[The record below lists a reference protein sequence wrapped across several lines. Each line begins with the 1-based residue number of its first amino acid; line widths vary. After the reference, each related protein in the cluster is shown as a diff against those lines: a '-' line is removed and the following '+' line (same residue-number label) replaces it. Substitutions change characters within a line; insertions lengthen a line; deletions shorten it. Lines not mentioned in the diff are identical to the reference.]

1 MTLWCRAAAVA
12 IALSGLAPPATWAQ
26 GYRLRLDT
34 RFQTVTFRGVTK
46 DSIPAAAAVIGA
58 DGGFETPDGFA
69 VVCPPGRSVC
79 TFYRPGPRLTGNPLV
94 SSADLTVWGLGVSGL
109 SIRANA
115 RWGVDLGADDL
126 WPGTRP
132 ALQLLEGYAEYA
144 TPRLTGRLGRQH
156 VTSRFGWTGFDGAS
170 LALRAPRQ
178 GLELTGYGGWGLAR
192 SVDVPITSPSLN
204 PLDDYQLPERH
215 LTAGA
220 ALGWRSRRADI
231 RAEYRREVDP
241 SVHFFISE
249 RTALTAVLRPAD
261 HLTLTGGTE
270 YDLGQ
275 GWWGTSDL
283 FLRYG
288 GARVNADIGVRRYR
302 PFFELWTIWGAFS
315 PVSYTALDGAFA
327 IALIRPIRVRAS
339 GERYWF
345 DDSGAETAL
354 ASFEDRG
361 WRASLAVTALVS
373 ATVTVDGGYHAESGP
388 GAKSRT
394 WDARVTWLP
403 VPSLTLSAFGSTFAR
418 PLELRF
424 DDAQVDAIGVDAAL
438 RASDRLQLALTG
450 AQYFEDR
457 RRPDAGAFDWNQ
469 FRLQARITWVF
480 GSDVDRLRLPPAIRG
495 ARRHGER

>member
-1 MTLWCRAAAVA
+1 VSLRGRSAAAA
-12 IALSGLAPPATWAQ
+12 IALSWLTATATHAQ
-26 GYRLRLDT
+26 GYRLRLDS
-34 RFQTVTFRGVTK
+34 RFQTVSFRGVAK
-46 DSIPAAAAVIGA
+46 DSILATSTLVGSN
-58 DGGFETPDGFA
+58 GGFETPDGFA
-69 VVCPPGRSVC
+69 ATCFPGRTFCS
-79 TFYRPGPRLTGNPLV
+79 FYRPGSRLTGDPLV

-109 SIRANA
+109 SVRANA
-115 RWGVDLGADDL
+115 RWGVDLGADDV
-126 WPGTRP
+126 WPGTQP
-132 ALQLLEGYAEYA
+132 AVQLLEGYAEYA

-156 VTSRFGWTGFDGAS
+156 VTGRFGWTGFDGAS
-170 LALRAPRQ
+170 LAFRLPRQ

-192 SVDVPITSPSLN
+192 SLDLPITSPSLN
-204 PLDDYQLPERH
+204 PLDDFQLPERH

-220 ALGWRSRRADI
+220 ALGWRTRRADL
-231 RAEYRREVDP
+231 RVDYRREVDP
-241 SVHFFISE
+241 SVDHFISE
-249 RTALTAVLRPAD
+249 RTALTGVLRPAD
-261 HLTLTGGTE
+261 HLTVTGGTE

-275 GWWGTSDL
+275 GWWGSSDL

-288 GARVNADIGVRRYR
+288 DARVNADAGVRRYR

-315 PVSYTALDGAFA
+315 PVSYTAVEGSVAVA
-327 IALIRPIRVRAS
+327 VIPSIRLRAG

-345 DDSGAETAL
+345 DESGAETAL

-373 ATVTVDGGYHAESGP
+373 PALTLDGGYHAEVGP
-388 GAKSRT
+388 GAHSRT
-394 WDARVTWLP
+394 WDARVTWIP

-424 DDAQVDAIGVDAAL
+424 DDAQVDAIGIDAAV
-438 RASDRLQLALTG
+438 RPSDRLQLALTG

-480 GSDVDRLRLPPAIRG
+480 GSDADRLRLPPAIRG
-495 ARRHGER
+495 ATRRSGR

>member
-1 MTLWCRAAAVA
+1 MSLWSRSTAVA
-12 IALSGLAPPATWAQ
+12 IALSWLMATAASAQ

-34 RFQTVTFRGVTK
+34 RFQTVNFRGVTR
-46 DSIPAAAAVIGA
+46 DSILAASTVIGA
-58 DGGFETPDGFA
+58 NGGFETPDGFA
-69 VVCPPGRSVC
+69 ATCFPGISFC
-79 TFYRPGPRLTGNPLV
+79 SFYRPGPRLTGDPLV

-109 SIRANA
+109 SVRANA
-115 RWGVDLGADDL
+115 RWGVDLAGDDL
-126 WPGTRP
+126 WPGTQP
-132 ALQLLEGYAEYA
+132 AVQLLEGYAEYS
-144 TPRLTGRLGRQH
+144 TPRVTGRLGRQH
-156 VTSRFGWTGFDGAS
+156 VTGRFGWTGFDGAS
-170 LALRAPRQ
+170 LALRASRL

-192 SVDVPITSPSLN
+192 SIDVPITSPSLN
-204 PLDDYQLPERH
+204 PLDDFQLPERH

-220 ALGWRSRRADI
+220 ALSWRSRRADV

-241 SVHFFISE
+241 SVDHFISE
-249 RTALTAVLRPAD
+249 RTALTGLLRPAD
-261 HLTLTGGTE
+261 HLTVTGGTE

-275 GWWGTSDL
+275 GWWGSSDL
-283 FLRYG
+283 FLRYDG
-288 GARVNADIGVRRYR
+288 PRVNADAGIRRYR

-315 PVSYTALDGAFA
+315 PVSYTALDGSFA
-327 IALIRPIRVRAS
+327 VAVIRPIRLRAS

-373 ATVTVDGGYHAESGP
+373 PTLTLDGGYHAEVGP
-388 GAKSRT
+388 GANSRT

-403 VPSLTLSAFGSTFAR
+403 VPSLTLSAFGSTFIR

-424 DDAQVDAIGVDAAL
+424 NDAQVDAIGVDAAL
-438 RASDRLQLALTG
+438 RPSDRLQLALSG

-480 GSDVDRLRLPPAIRG
+480 GSDADRLRLPPAIRG
-495 ARRHGER
+495 ATRRVAR